1 MPPAFVLS
9 QDQTLRKN
17 KFLSEISDLAFLFDS
32 VVPTAQIHQSVTSHY
47 SVFKQH
53 RSFHRHPPL
62 FSSVSFN
69 LASFGFLSNPNL
81 KIFQFFSLS
90 QTTAASLSQ
99 RSVSF
104 NLALSEFFA
113 SSNLKKIQFFQEKS
127 MHFPAD
133 LFEYQEIT
141 LFSEKMTFPSLQTL
155 QTPSARRCGASKDA
169 RLRNFCGSHSTRSA
183 ALPGAITPR
192 SCNPKMEAG
201 NPVIFQTIFS
211 SAIPSSRKI
220 RKNSGIEPNPRG

>member
-81 KIFQFFSLS
+81 KIFQFFLLS
-90 QTTAASLSQ
+90 QTTSALLSQ

-113 SSNLKKIQFFQEKS
+113 SSNLNFFEFSFWTALMCYLKQLAVIKRQHLPNLHHSLVLSNDFCIFLHFFAKKCADP
-127 MHFPAD
+127 HGPAQKYPV
-133 LFEYQEIT
+133 FYWNSRRNSAKVPVSI
-141 LFSEKMTFPSLQTL
+141 
-155 QTPSARRCGASKDA
+155 ARR
-169 RLRNFCGSHSTRSA
+169 TRRIS
-183 ALPGAITPR
+183 
-192 SCNPKMEAG
+192 
-201 NPVIFQTIFS
+201 V
-211 SAIPSSRKI
+211 RK
-220 RKNSGIEPNPRG
+220 